1 MSSVMNRK
9 VYPAGTTIFNEG
21 EVASRAFLVE
31 KGTVEIRKVID
42 GKPVIL
48 GNVERGG
55 IFGEMALIDNQP
67 RMATAVSKDEVSL
80 VVISEQMF
88 EEKVSQADPFIRALL
103 RIFVRNIR
111 EGSKRAA
118 AQAASGS
125 QPHS

>member
-1 MSSVMNRK
+1 MSSVMSRK
-9 VYPAGTTIFNEG
+9 VYSAGSVVFREG

-31 KGTVEIRKVID
+31 KGTVEIVKSVD
-42 GKPVIL
+42 GKDKVL

-55 IFGEMALIDNQP
+55 IFGETALIDNKP
-67 RMATAVSKDEVSL
+67 RMATAIAKDECTL

-111 EGSKRAA
+111 ESTNKTGQK
-118 AQAASGS
+118 
-125 QPHS
+125 